1 MPALLRLLAVA
12 FCVALL
18 PRPAVAQDGEVV
30 KLWHAYRGQEQS
42 ALEANI
48 LWLQQRDP
56 AIRVDI
62 LAVPS
67 EAFRQKLTSAV
78 PHDNGP
84 DLFIAPHEAAA
95 EWAGTNIIA
104 PAIFPAALPPS
115 TFPETAIDAVTY
127 DDRVWAV
134 PLAFKSLALFY
145 NRALVDRVPADLE
158 AMALRGAEVAEIPFA
173 YEVGNFYHHAAFF
186 HAFGGRI
193 FGDDGRGPVNLET
206 AGTRDSF
213 GFVKDLVDAGVVPP
227 EADGALIANLFNTG
241 KTAFVFNGPWFMGEI
256 RPSVD
261 YGVAPLPTIPGV
273 GPLQPFLT
281 VESLYRAARSKAS
294 DKAVAK
300 VVAAVAGLEGS
311 VVRAT
316 VGRQVVA
323 YRPAHEDPR
332 IARDPTLAAF
342 VKQAAA
348 AVPMPNRPEMSAVW
362 EPANRSLRAVIRG
375 SSVPGVA
382 AARAQQE
389 VGFYLRPPP
398 APTSPGPYL
407 VLLAVLLLGGAMG
420 TLHLARRSNVVARAR
435 KSRHAYLYLLPASL
449 GMVLVVFV
457 PFLVG
462 SAVSLFAHK
471 GGEFTFVGLKN
482 FVRILQASDYP
493 VTDPMSFWFTLVVT
507 VMWTLGNVALHT
519 GIGLGLALLLR
530 DPWMKLKGVYRVLLI
545 VPWAVPNYITALI
558 WKGMFNRQF
567 GAVNGVLDVFGVE
580 PVSWFS
586 NFFTAFAAN
595 LTTNTWLGF
604 PFMMV
609 VTLGALQAIPRD
621 LTEAA
626 EVDGASAW
634 ERFRHIT
641 LPLLRPALLPA
652 VILGSVWTFNMFNI
666 IYLVSGGEPGGSTEI
681 LISEAYKWAF
691 TRQAQYGYAS
701 AYSLLIFG
709 ILILYT
715 LLTKKVTEAGAPA

>member
-1 MPALLRLLAVA
+1 MMPLLRRALLTLALV
-12 FCVALL
+12 LL
-18 PRPAVAQDGEVV
+18 PAPAAAEDAEVV
-30 KLWHAYRGQEQS
+30 RLWHAYRGQEQA

-48 LWLQQRDP
+48 LWLQERDP
-56 AIRVDI
+56 NIKVDI

-67 EAFRQKLTSAV
+67 EAFRTKLTNAV

-95 EWAGTNIIA
+95 QWSANNIIQ
-104 PAIFPAALPPS
+104 PAVFPAALPPS
-115 TFPETAIDAVTY
+115 SFSDPAIEAVTY

-145 NRALVDRVPADLE
+145 NRDLVDRVPADLE
-158 AMALRGAEVAEIPFA
+158 SMALLGAEVADVPFA

-186 HAFGGRI
+186 HAYGGRV
-193 FGDDGRGPVNLET
+193 FADAESPVDLDTE
-206 AGTRDSF
+206 AMRQALRY
-213 GFVKDLVDAGVVPP
+213 VKDLVDSETVPP
-227 EADGALIANLFNTG
+227 ETDGALVANLFNTG
-241 KTAFVFNGPWFMGEI
+241 KTAFVFNGPWFLGEI
-256 RPSVD
+256 GPTINF
-261 YGVAPLPTIPGV
+261 GVAPLPDIPGT
-273 GPLQPFLT
+273 GPLRPFLT

-294 DKAVAK
+294 DRAVAK
-300 VVAAVAGLEGS
+300 VIAAVAGLEGS

-323 YRPAHEDPR
+323 LEPAHDDPR
-332 IARDPTLAAF
+332 VARDTTLGAF
-342 VKQAAA
+342 VAQARA
-348 AVPMPNRPEMSAVW
+348 AVPMPNRPEMGAVW
-362 EPANRSLRAVIRG
+362 EPANRALRAVVRG
-375 SSVPGVA
+375 SSVPTVA
-382 AARAQQE
+382 SARAQQE

-398 APTSPGPYL
+398 PPSSPGPYL
-407 VLLAVLLLGGAMG
+407 VLLALLLLGGAMG
-420 TLHLARRSNVVARAR
+420 TLHLARRSNLVARVRAS
-435 KSRHAYLYLLPASL
+435 KHAYMYLLPASL
-449 GMVLVVFV
+449 GMIAVVFV

-482 FVRILQASDYP
+482 FARILQSSDYP

-507 VMWTLGNVALHT
+507 VAWTLGNVALHT

-530 DPWMKLKGVYRVLLI
+530 DPWMKLKGIYRVLLI

-567 GAVNGVLDVFGVE
+567 GAVNGVLDVFGIE

-666 IYLVSGGEPGGSTEI
+666 IYLVSAGEPGGSTEI

-709 ILILYT
+709 ILIVYT

>member
-1 MPALLRLLAVA
+1 MIRLLL
-12 FCVALL
+12 VALL
-18 PRPAVAQDGEVV
+18 FGVWPSSASADPDVV
-30 KLWHAYRGQEQS
+30 RLWHAYRGAEQS
-42 ALEANI
+42 ALESTI
-48 LWLQQRDP
+48 LDLREAAPDV
-56 AIRVDI
+56 RVEL
-62 LAVPS
+62 LAVPT
-67 EAFRQKLTSAV
+67 EAFRNKLTSAV
-78 PHDNGP
+78 PRGNGP
-84 DLFIAPHEAAA
+84 DLFIAPHEASA
-95 EWAGTNIIA
+95 EWATTRLIE
-104 PAIFPAALPPS
+104 PALFPAALPPS
-115 TFPETAIDAVTY
+115 SFGDAALGAVTW
-127 DDRVWAV
+127 REEIWAV

-145 NRALVDRVPADLE
+145 NRSLVASAPKDVGELTVLGRRL
-158 AMALRGAEVAEIPFA
+158 GEVPFA

-186 HAFGGRI
+186 HAFGGEI
-193 FGDDGRGPVNLET
+193 FGEEGVQLDTPAT
-206 AGTRDSF
+206 AASF
-213 GFVKDLVDAGVVPP
+213 AYVRSLIESDAIPP
-227 EADGALIANLFNTG
+227 ESDGALIANLFNTE

-256 RPSVD
+256 REGLD
-261 YGVAPLPTIPGV
+261 YGVAPLPSVKGV
-273 GPLQPFLT
+273 GRLRPFLT
-281 VESLYRAARSKAS
+281 VESLYRAANGSAS
-294 DKAVAK
+294 DASVAK

-311 VVRAT
+311 IVRARR
-316 VGRQVVA
+316 GRQVVA
-323 YRPAHEDPR
+323 LTRAQSDPR
-332 IARDPTLAAF
+332 VSGDPVLAAF
-342 VKQAAA
+342 VEQAGV
-348 AVPMPNRPEMSAVW
+348 AVPMPTRPEMSAVW
-362 EPANRSLRAVIRG
+362 EPGNRALRAVVRG
-375 SSVPGVA
+375 SGEPAVA

-398 APTSPGPYL
+398 TASSPGPYL
-407 VLLAVLLLGGAMG
+407 ALLAFLLSAGALLGV
-420 TLHLARRSNVVARAR
+420 HRARRARVVPRAR
-435 KSRHAYLYLLPASL
+435 KAVQAYLYLLPASL
-449 GMVLVVFV
+449 GMLVVVFV

-462 SAVSLFAHK
+462 SAVSLFAHE

-482 FVRILQASDYP
+482 FVRIVQSSDYP
-493 VTDPMSFWFTLVVT
+493 VTDPMSFWFTLGVT
-507 VMWTLGNVALHT
+507 VLWTAGNVALHT

-567 GAVNGVLDVFGVE
+567 GAVNGVLGLVGIE

-595 LTTNTWLGF
+595 LATNTWLGF

-666 IYLVSGGEPGGSTEI
+666 IYLVSAGEPGGSTEI

-715 LLTKKVTEAGAPA
+715 LLTKKVTEGSSPA

>member
-1 MPALLRLLAVA
+1 MRTSATILTALL
-12 FCVALL
+12 ALVL
-18 PRPAVAQDGEVV
+18 GVPEAAWAQDVV
-30 KLWHAYRGQEQS
+30 KVWHAYRGQEQT
-42 ALEANI
+42 ALERTI
-48 LWLQQRDP
+48 LQLQERDP
-56 AIRVDI
+56 TVKVEV
-62 LAVPS
+62 LAVPN
-67 EAFRQKLTSAV
+67 EAFRNKLTSAI
-78 PHDNGP
+78 PRDNGP
-84 DLFIAPHEAAA
+84 DLFIGPHEAAA
-95 EWAGTNIIA
+95 EWSDNNLIV
-104 PAIFPAALPPS
+104 PAAFPPS
-115 TFPETAIDAVTY
+115 VPRTAFPGPAVEAVSYGGTA
-127 DDRVWAV
+127 WAV
-134 PLAFKSLALFY
+134 PLAFKSLALYY
-145 NRALVDRVPADLE
+145 NRALVPTPPTDLD
-158 AMALRGAEVAEIPFA
+158 ALARIGAEVGEVPFA

-186 HAFGGRI
+186 HALGGRV
-193 FGDDGRGPVNLET
+193 FADDGTGPVDLDTQAT
-206 AGTRDSF
+206 ADSF
-213 GFVKDLVDAGVVPP
+213 AYVKGLIDRGAVPP

-241 KTAFVFNGPWFMGEI
+241 KSAFVFNGPWFLGEI
-256 RPSVD
+256 ADGVD
-261 YGVAPLPTIPGV
+261 FGVAPLPDVPGT
-273 GPLQPFLT
+273 GPLRPFLT
-281 VESLYRAARSKAS
+281 VEALYRAARSTAS
-294 DKAVAK
+294 DEAVAK
-300 VVAAVAGLEGS
+300 VVTALAGPDGS
-311 VVRAT
+311 VLRAT
-316 VGRQVVA
+316 EGRQVVA
-323 YRPAHEDPR
+323 LESALADPR
-332 IARDPTLAAF
+332 VASDTTLAAF
-342 VKQAAA
+342 VAQAKV
-348 AVPMPNRPEMSAVW
+348 AVPMPNRPEMGAVW
-362 EPANRSLRAVIRG
+362 EPANRALRAVLRG
-375 SSVPGVA
+375 ASVPAVA
-382 AARAQQE
+382 SARAQQE

-398 APTSPGPYL
+398 TRAKTGPYL
-407 VLLAVLLLGGAMG
+407 VLLALLLMGGALG
-420 TLHLARRSNVVARAR
+420 TLRMAQRTDFVARAR
-435 KSRHAYLYLLPASL
+435 KSKHAYLYLLPASL
-449 GMVLVVFV
+449 GMAAVVFV

-482 FVRILQASDYP
+482 FARILQSSDYP
-493 VTDPMSFWFTLVVT
+493 VTDPMSFWFTLAVT
-507 VMWTLGNVALHT
+507 VAWTVGNVVLHT

-567 GAVNGVLDVFGVE
+567 GAVNGLLDVFGIE

-586 NFFTAFAAN
+586 GFFTAFAAN

-609 VTLGALQAIPRD
+609 VTLGALQSIPRD

-666 IYLVSGGEPGGSTEI
+666 IYLVSAGEPGGSTEI

-709 ILILYT
+709 ILIVYT

>member
-1 MPALLRLLAVA
+1 MSPRLIALALCLLIPKL
-12 FCVALL
+12 AL
-18 PRPAVAQDGEVV
+18 ADDMEVV

-48 LWLQQRDP
+48 VWLQGRDET
-56 AIRVDI
+56 IRVEI

-67 EAFRQKLTSAV
+67 EAFRTKLTNAV

-95 EWAGTNIIA
+95 EWSTTNIIQ
-104 PAIFPAALPPS
+104 PALFPAALPPNS
-115 TFPETAIDAVTY
+115 FTETAIEAVSY
-127 DDRVWAV
+127 EGQIWAV
-134 PLAFKSLALFY
+134 PLSFKSLALYY
-145 NRALVDRVPADLE
+145 NKELVREPPTDLAE
-158 AMALRGAEVAEIPFA
+158 LAATGAKVAEVPFA

-186 HAFGGRI
+186 HAFGGRV
-193 FGDDGRGPVNLET
+193 FADDGLGPVDLDNP
-206 AGTRDSF
+206 GTVDSF
-213 GFVKDLVDAGVVPP
+213 AYVKGLIDAETIPP

-241 KTAFVFNGPWFMGEI
+241 KTAFVFNGPWFLGEL
-256 RPSVD
+256 RPGLE
-261 YGVAPLPTIPGV
+261 YGVAPLPSIAGV
-273 GPLQPFLT
+273 GPLAPFLT
-281 VESLYRAARSKAS
+281 VESLYRAQHSKAS
-294 DKAVAK
+294 DTAVAK
-300 VVAAVAGLEGS
+300 VIAAIAGLEGS
-311 VVRAT
+311 VVRAH

-323 YRPAHEDPR
+323 FQPAQADPR
-332 IARDPTLAAF
+332 VALDPILRAF
-342 VKQAAA
+342 IEQAAG
-348 AVPMPNRPEMSAVW
+348 AVPMPNRPEMGAVW
-362 EPANRSLRAVIRG
+362 EPANRSLRAVLRG
-375 SSVPGVA
+375 SSVPAVA
-382 AARAQQE
+382 ATRAQQE

-398 APTSPGPYL
+398 EASSPGPYL
-407 VLLAVLLLGGAMG
+407 GLLALLLFGGALG
-420 TLHLARRSNVVARAR
+420 TLQMARRTNVVARAR
-435 KSRHAYLYLLPASL
+435 KSKHAYLYLLPASL
-449 GMVLVVFV
+449 GMVVVVFV

-462 SAVSLFAHK
+462 GAVSLFTHK

-482 FVRILQASDYP
+482 FVSILQSSDYP

-507 VMWTLGNVALHT
+507 VLWTVLNVTLHT
-519 GIGLGLALLLR
+519 TIGLGLALLLR
-530 DPWMKLKGVYRVLLI
+530 DPWMKLKGLYRVLLI

-567 GAVNGVLDVFGVE
+567 GAVNGVLDVFGIQ

-666 IYLVSGGEPGGSTEI
+666 IYLVSAGEPGGGTEI

-715 LLTKKVTEAGAPA
+715 LATKKVTEVSI